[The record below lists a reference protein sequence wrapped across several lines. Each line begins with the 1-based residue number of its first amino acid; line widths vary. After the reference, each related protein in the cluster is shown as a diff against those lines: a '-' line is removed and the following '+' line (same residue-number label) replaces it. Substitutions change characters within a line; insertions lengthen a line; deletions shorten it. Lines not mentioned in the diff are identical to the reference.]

1 MKPCW
6 EELTLTLEGPAC
18 QFFFSFSIGCT
29 IEWNV
34 ENLNMLSILKLIIDQ
49 GTFLYWPKLWMHSET
64 V

>member
-6 EELTLTLEGPAC
+6 EELTLLGRAC
-18 QFFFSFSIGCT
+18 SSIVLSFSIGFT

-49 GTFLYWPKLWMHSET
+49 GTFLYLPKLWMHSET

>member
-6 EELTLTLEGPAC
+6 EELTLFGRAC
-18 QFFFSFSIGCT
+18 SSIFLSFSIGFT

-34 ENLNMLSILKLIIDQ
+34 ENLNMLSIFKLIFDQ
-49 GTFLYWPKLWMHSET
+49 GTFLFWPKLWMHSGS

>member
-6 EELTLTLEGPAC
+6 EELTLFGRAYLSI
-18 QFFFSFSIGCT
+18 FFSFSIGFT

-34 ENLNMLSILKLIIDQ
+34 EKVNMLSILKLIIDQ